1 MPALS
6 APQIKC
12 AVTETLTQATEYL
25 CDFSESVSV
34 SGARRSKKKKKKKR
48 HISEL
53 SAAGVWVEDCDSQHQ
68 NCKRVKAVIY

>member
-6 APQIKC
+6 TPQIKC

-25 CDFSESVSV
+25 CDFSWSVSV
-34 SGARRSKKKKKKKR
+34 SRARKSKR

-68 NCKRVKAVIY
+68 NSKSKAVIY

>member
-1 MPALS
+1 MPALNT
-6 APQIKC
+6 PQIKC

-25 CDFSESVSV
+25 CDFSESISV
-34 SGARRSKKKKKKKR
+34 SGAWRSKR

-68 NCKRVKAVIY
+68 NSKSKAVIY